1 MYPDNVGIYSR
12 LDAVSARARQSGR
25 ECTRS
30 WIINCVLFL
39 RAVGYT
45 ACYPTNGDKFT
56 GTYTENMKNGEGSYE
71 WASGDSYTGSYVN
84 DVREG
89 YGTYTWANGESYTGE
104 WKDNYM
110 NGEGTFT
117 WPSGRVYT
125 GHFENG
131 VIVRTEDSAPESGD
145 AEVSAPIEG

>member
-1 MYPDNVGIYSR
+1 
-12 LDAVSARARQSGR
+12 
-25 ECTRS
+25 
-30 WIINCVLFL
+30 
-39 RAVGYT
+39 
-45 ACYPTNGDKFT
+45 
-56 GTYTENMKNGEGSYE
+56 MKNGEGTYKWS
-71 WASGDSYTGSYVN
+71 SGDSYEGSYVN

-89 YGTYTWANGESYTGE
+89 YGTYIWANGEMYTGE

-131 VIVRTEDSAPESGD
+131 VIVRTDGTTDGD
-145 AEVSAPIEG
+145 AADEGSTDEPQA